1 MVQIRKGV
9 CGKTAQQLV
18 RIPQVDA
25 RSKFYVE
32 AAKTIGEREALA
44 LPYHGSRMWKCEI
57 KVCILYLVVLVHIMC
72 ISCVV
77 YKTQTHKP
85 NPIIHLQTYRY
96 QMMTVRMVT
105 IVKVEAVKRRTV
117 QRMMMMNSQRRR
129 RLTTSHQHH
138 YSVGIAVH

>member
-57 KVCILYLVVLVHIMC
+57 KVCILYLVVFVQIDLSVC
-72 ISCVV
+72 NVSEPYLYPKISHVV
-77 YKTQTHKP
+77 LAY
-85 NPIIHLQTYRY
+85 I
-96 QMMTVRMVT
+96 
-105 IVKVEAVKRRTV
+105 
-117 QRMMMMNSQRRR
+117 
-129 RLTTSHQHH
+129 
-138 YSVGIAVH
+138 